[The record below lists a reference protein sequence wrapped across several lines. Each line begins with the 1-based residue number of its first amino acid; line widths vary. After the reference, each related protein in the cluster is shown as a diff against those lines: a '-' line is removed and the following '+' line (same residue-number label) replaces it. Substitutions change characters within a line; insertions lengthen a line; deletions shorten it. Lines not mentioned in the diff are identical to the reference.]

1 MKRVILFFAIVLAA
15 SAAKAQFSV
24 GADVVSNYVFRG
36 ALQDGGRGAVQP
48 TIEYA
53 AGDFAIGA
61 WGSYGTALGA
71 LTEADLYLSYSL
83 SDALSIGLT
92 DYYYP
97 MDLENDTYNSFFETD
112 EALST
117 HSFELNLG
125 YAPGAFS
132 IAANYIMNN
141 STNTQ
146 DGTYYLEAG
155 YAFSDNVS
163 LAIGGGNGWVTTSGS
178 DDFQV
183 SNIALSVSKEIEL
196 TEKFSLPVFGQAI
209 VNPNAETFQLV
220 FGFSL

>member
-15 SAAKAQFSV
+15 TAAKAQFSV

-48 TIEYA
+48 SIEYA

-83 SDALSIGLT
+83 SDALSVGLT

-97 MDLENDTYNSFFETD
+97 ANNTFFTTD
-112 EALST
+112 ELLSV

-146 DGTYYLEAG
+146 NGTYYLEAG

-163 LAIGGGNGWVTTSGS
+163 LAIGGGNGWVTTSGN